1 MSSPSDI
8 VSRALNDKFREVSN
22 PINLGRDFY
31 TTLRQLVKAS
41 NRAFEKADIS
51 IGGEYHFVMDID
63 EAFRGSPLNPQPE
76 KSMVFFLGIHD
87 VSSSTLREEAR
98 DLRRKL
104 VDLPEPSLLIK
115 YHSNGSVD
123 CTTTKKPIADEHVK
137 TTKISR
143 AETFRVQ
150 DQKGIETFVASWLRA
165 NLNSK
170 MMVAIEDE
178 IRIQDEE
185 SSSPWSQKQIT
196 RLNNSRY
203 PL

>member
-1 MSSPSDI
+1 MSSSSDI

-63 EAFRGSPLNPQPE
+63 EAFRGSPLNPRPE
-76 KSMVFFLGIHD
+76 RSIVFFLGIHD
-87 VSSSTLREEAR
+87 VSGSTLRAEAR
-98 DLRRKL
+98 DLRKKL
-104 VDLPEPSLLIK
+104 VSLPEPSLLLK

-123 CTTTKKPIADEHVK
+123 CMTTKKLIADEHVK
-137 TTKISR
+137 TIKMSR
-143 AETFRVQ
+143 AETFRVR

-165 NLNSK
+165 NLSSR

-185 SSSPWSQKQIT
+185 EPSPWSQQQIT
-196 RLNNSRY
+196 RLNKFRCS
-203 PL
+203 P